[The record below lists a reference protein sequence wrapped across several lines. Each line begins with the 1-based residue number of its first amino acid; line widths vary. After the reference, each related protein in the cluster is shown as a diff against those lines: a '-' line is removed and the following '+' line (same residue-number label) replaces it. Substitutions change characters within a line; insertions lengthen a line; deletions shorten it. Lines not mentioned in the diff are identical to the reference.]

1 MNHARS
7 IFFRA
12 VLTFLCALNLNAQIP
27 TNNNPVNSPTLSP
40 SAKLVFKNHVDFRDF
55 FPVSNKG
62 KYFVIAQLNTGL
74 EIGDI
79 SDLTSNVISCYGDII
94 HLNLSKIELAS
105 IANDSRFQ
113 YIDVA
118 SRLNAPKFQ
127 NDKSRIHSNVP
138 EAQVLLGSQSN
149 NVIKGKGVLVGIVDI
164 GFQLDHPT
172 FYNANGNQ
180 YRVLRFWQQNGNSGK
195 SPGNYGYGRLL
206 SNQTAILSELDE
218 DGTHGTHVAGI
229 SAGSG
234 FQSPN
239 NMYQGMVPEAN
250 MAFVSIKYGNDT
262 LGGSAKGDYLV
273 ANSTILDGFDY
284 LIKYADSIKMPIA
297 CNLSWGMHT
306 GPHDGTSIFDL
317 AVKNI
322 VNQKS
327 KWGAKPYGRA
337 IVGANGND
345 GRNNMH
351 IGLSLNNDTFHT
363 LAMDRSRTN
372 YKNENVYCDFWAEKG
387 SSLQIKVSLVD
398 SSNQEIV
405 SSGFANFH
413 QNNVI
418 SNTLISGVDT
428 FSYVLSF
435 QKEYTNNGKSNCL
448 LVAQSVGNKRF
459 VKISF
464 AGIGYVNGWNSGRT
478 YQWTSGTFRSY
489 IGSLYPKNFV
499 EGDEQSSMGENGG
512 TGNWVTSV
520 GAYTNRKEW
529 VNFEGK
535 PKSDN
540 NLKVGELAS
549 FSSCGPRIDGRIKP
563 DVAAPGQLIASAV
576 NFRQVPGWMNDEI
589 IYKTKHN
596 GNDVV
601 WALFSGTSMAA
612 PHVNGIAAMLLQVSS
627 TLNSA
632 EVAEIFRITAQR
644 DSFTSQDSNNNYG
657 YGKVDALNAVKY
669 VLNLNS
675 VSSIEEDFKPVLF
688 IKDNYFKINDLNG
701 ITETFNLNIY
711 DALGR
716 ELFRGLS
723 SNNSWNCDKKF
734 SDGIYY
740 YQIQGVS
747 RFAKGRVII
756 SN

>member
-1 MNHARS
+1 M
-7 IFFRA
+7 FFNA
-12 VLTFLCALNLNAQIP
+12 FTLNAQIQI
-27 TNNNPVNSPTLSP
+27 NNNPLNSPILSP
-40 SAKLVFKNHVDFRDF
+40 SAKLVFNNNAGFRNL
-55 FPVSNKG
+55 FPLSNNG
-62 KYFVIAQLNTGL
+62 KYFVVAQLNTGL
-74 EIGDI
+74 EINDI
-79 SDLTSNVISCYGDII
+79 SDLTSNVISAYGDII
-94 HLNLSKIELAS
+94 HLNLSNLELQS
-105 IANDSRFQ
+105 ISLDTRFK

-118 SRLNAPKFQ
+118 SRFNAPRFQ

-138 EAQVLLGSQSN
+138 EAQFLLGSQSSN
-149 NVIKGKGVLVGIVDI
+149 IIKGKGVLVGIVDI

-172 FYNANGNQ
+172 FYDGNGNQ
-180 YRVLRFWQQNGNSGK
+180 YRVLRFWQQNGTSGK

-206 SNQTAILSELDE
+206 SNQAAILAEYDN

-229 SAGSG
+229 SSGSG

-239 NMYQGMVPEAN
+239 NMYQGMAPESN
-250 MAFVSIKYGNDT
+250 MAFVSIKYANDT

-284 LIKYADSIKMPIA
+284 LIKYADSVKMPVA

-306 GPHDGTSIFDL
+306 GPHDGTSVFDL
-317 AVKNI
+317 AVNNI

-327 KWGAKPYGRA
+327 KWGAKPFGRA

-372 YKNENVYCDFWAEKG
+372 YKDENIYCDFWAEKG
-387 SSLQIKVSLVD
+387 ATLQIKVSLVD
-398 SSNQEIV
+398 SNNQEIV

-413 QNNVI
+413 QNNVL
-418 SNTLISGVDT
+418 SNNLISGVDT

-435 QKEYTNNGKSNCL
+435 QKSYVNNGKSNGL
-448 LVAQSVGNKRF
+448 LVAQSAGHKRF
-459 VKISF
+459 IKVSF
-464 AGIGYVNGWNSGRT
+464 TGVGYVNGWNSGRT

-489 IGSLYPKNFV
+489 IGSLYPSNFI
-499 EGDEQSSMGENGG
+499 EGDENSSMGENGG
-512 TGNWVTSV
+512 TGNCVTSV

-549 FSSCGPRIDGRIKP
+549 FSSRGPRIDGRIKP

-612 PHVNGIAAMLLQVSS
+612 PHVNGIAALLLQVSS

-644 DSFTSQDSNNNYG
+644 DSFTTQDSNHNYG
-657 YGKVDALNAVKY
+657 YGKVNALNALKY
-669 VLNLNS
+669 VLNLNT
-675 VSSIEEDFKPVLF
+675 VSSIEKDFQPVLYK
-688 IKDNYFKINDLNG
+688 KDNCFKLNDLNG
-701 ITETFNLNIY
+701 ITETFNLSIY

-716 ELFRGLS
+716 EIFKGIS
-723 SNNSWNCDKKF
+723 SNNTWNCNSNF

-740 YQIQGVS
+740 YRVQGFS
-747 RFAKGRVII
+747 RFAKGRII
-756 SN
+756 IEN

>member
-1 MNHARS
+1 MLLS
-7 IFFRA
+7 IF
-12 VLTFLCALNLNAQIP
+12 NLNAQIQI
-27 TNNNPVNSPTLSP
+27 NNNPVNSTILSP
-40 SAKLVFKNHVDFRDF
+40 SAKLIFDDKAGFRNL
-55 FPVSNKG
+55 FPLSNNG
-62 KYFVIAQLNTGL
+62 KYFVVAQLVEGI
-74 EIGDI
+74 EIDDI
-79 SDLTSNVISCYGDII
+79 SDLSSNVISVYGDIL
-94 HLNLSKIELAS
+94 HMNLSKLEIGS
-105 IANDSRFQ
+105 ISNDSRFQ

-118 SRLNAPKFQ
+118 SRFNAPKFQ

-138 EAQVLLGSQSN
+138 EAQVLLGSQSS

-180 YRVLRFWQQNGNSGK
+180 YRVLRFWQQNGTSGK

-239 NMYQGMVPEAN
+239 NMYQGMAPEAN
-250 MAFVSIKYGNDT
+250 LAFVAIKYANDT

-284 LIKYADSIKMPIA
+284 LIKYADSVKMPVA

-306 GPHDGTSIFDL
+306 GPHDGTSMFDL

-327 KWGAKPYGRA
+327 KWGTKPYGRA

-351 IGLSLNNDTFHT
+351 LGLSLNNDTFHT

-372 YKNENVYCDFWAEKG
+372 FKDENIYCDFWAEKG
-387 SSLQIKVSLVD
+387 SALQIKVSLID
-398 SSNQEIV
+398 SNNQEIIT
-405 SSGFANFH
+405 SGFVDFH

-418 SNTLISGVDT
+418 INKLIFGEDTL
-428 FSYVLSF
+428 SYILSF
-435 QKEYTNNGKSNCL
+435 QGEYINNGKSNCL
-448 LVAQSVGNKRF
+448 LVAQSSGNKRF
-459 VKISF
+459 IKISF
-464 AGIGYVNGWNSGRT
+464 TGVGYVNGWNSGRT

-489 IGSLYPKNFV
+489 IGSLNPRNFV
-499 EGDEQSSMGENGG
+499 EGDEYSSMGENGG

-549 FSSCGPRIDGRIKP
+549 FSSRGPRIDGRIKP

-632 EVAEIFRITAQR
+632 EVAEIFRITSQR
-644 DSFTSQDSNNNYG
+644 DSFTTQDSNNNYG
-657 YGKVDALNAVKY
+657 YGKVDALNALKY

-675 VSSIEEDFKPVLF
+675 VSSIEKEFKPVIF
-688 IKDNYFKINDLNG
+688 KKDKYFKMNDLNG
-701 ITETFNLNIY
+701 ITEIFNLSIY

-716 ELFRGLS
+716 ELYKGIS
-723 SNNSWNCDKKF
+723 SNNTWICNEKF

-740 YQIQGVS
+740 YQIQGAS
-747 RFAKGRVII
+747 RFAKGRIII